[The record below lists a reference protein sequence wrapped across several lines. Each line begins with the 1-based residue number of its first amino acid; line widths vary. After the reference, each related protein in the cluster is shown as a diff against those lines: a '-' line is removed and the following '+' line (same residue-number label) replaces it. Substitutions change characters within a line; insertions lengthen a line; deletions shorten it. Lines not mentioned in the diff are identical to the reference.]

1 MGDDILKKK
10 HQEDTVKVPS
20 AGSWG
25 QDGVGAELPEVP
37 VSRSCC
43 SLETCFRV
51 FLFPE
56 LNNKK
61 SDSMK
66 FSP

>member
-1 MGDDILKKK
+1 MECKKK
-10 HQEDTVKVPS
+10 YQEDAVKVPS

-25 QDGVGAELPEVP
+25 RAGVEAELPEVAM
-37 VSRSCC
+37 SWSCC

-56 LNNKK
+56 LNKKK

-66 FSP
+66 FTP